1 MEEKSVSFKVVL
13 NDAKNVTEVRRFVVD
28 RDVSTSLAYI
38 LDKLVQIFPLLRR
51 KDFKLSWTDEDGDKV
66 IHKKLFPNYQNVV
79 IFYKVLPFR
88 KKYVS
93 YL

>member
-13 NDAKNVTEVRRFVVD
+13 NDAKNIAEVRRFVVD

-38 LDKLVQIFPLLRR
+38 LDKLVQIFPLLRQ

-66 IHKKLFPNYQNVV
+66 IHKLKLKLF
-79 IFYKVLPFR
+79 IFTLIIWN
-88 KKYVS
+88 
-93 YL
+93 